1 MDENRGECRMKH
13 YVQTDV
19 GKVRKVNED
28 AAAVAKK
35 TDTTILAIVADG
47 MGGHLAGDVASRLTV
62 ETFVDEWN
70 KWDFTSVN
78 KSDAEAWLKETVSKT
93 NKVVFEKANSDKNC
107 AGMGTTVV
115 AAICTDTFISIGHI
129 GDSRAY
135 VNDEQGFRQ
144 LTEDHSLVGELV
156 RTGQLSEED
165 AHYHPRKN
173 VILKA
178 VGTDPELV
186 PDIITLDWDKNDT
199 LLLCTD
205 GLTNKISDEELHQS
219 LLLNDM
225 SDTPNHLIQLANDRG
240 GEDNISVVVVHHSA
254 GDDSD
259 DAGR

>member
-1 MDENRGECRMKH
+1 MKY

-28 AAAVAKK
+28 AATAIEKNES
-35 TDTTILAIVADG
+35 TLLAIVADG

-62 ETFVDEWN
+62 DSFVEEWN
-70 KWDFTSVN
+70 KWDKTVISN
-78 KSDAEAWLKETVSKT
+78 SDAEDWLKETLAKT
-93 NKVVFEKANSDKNC
+93 NKLVYEKANTEEEC

-115 AAICTDTFISIGHI
+115 AAICTEDFISIVHI

-135 VNDEQGFRQ
+135 IKNEQGFRQ
-144 LTEDHSLVGELV
+144 LTQDHSLVGELV

-165 AHYHPRKN
+165 AHFHPRKN

-178 VGTDPELV
+178 IGTDPELV
-186 PDIITLDWDKNDT
+186 PDVFTLEWNENDF

-205 GLTNKISDEELHQS
+205 GLTNKLNDEELHDS
-219 LLLNDM
+219 LLLHDL

-240 GEDNISVVVVHHSA
+240 GEDNISVVVVHHLA
-254 GDDSD
+254 GEDRNHDV
-259 DAGR
+259 GR

>member
-1 MDENRGECRMKH
+1 MKF

-28 AAAVAKK
+28 AAAVAEKNESSL
-35 TDTTILAIVADG
+35 LAIVADG

-62 ETFVDEWN
+62 DSFMEEWKN
-70 KWDFTSVN
+70 WDNPELS
-78 KSDAEAWLKETVSKT
+78 KSEAEQWLKETLVKT
-93 NKVVFEKANSDKNC
+93 NKIVYEKATKDEEC

-115 AAICTDTFISIGHI
+115 AAICTNQFISIVHI

-135 VNDEQGFRQ
+135 IKTQQGFRQ

-165 AHYHPRKN
+165 AHFHPRKN

-178 VGTDPELV
+178 IGTDPVLV
-186 PDIITLDWDKNDT
+186 PDVFTLEWDENDS

-205 GLTNKISDEELHQS
+205 GLTNKISDDELHDS
-219 LLLNDM
+219 LLLNDL

-240 GEDNISVVVVHHSA
+240 GEDNISVVVVHHLA
-254 GDDSD
+254 GEDRNDV
-259 DAGR
+259 GR